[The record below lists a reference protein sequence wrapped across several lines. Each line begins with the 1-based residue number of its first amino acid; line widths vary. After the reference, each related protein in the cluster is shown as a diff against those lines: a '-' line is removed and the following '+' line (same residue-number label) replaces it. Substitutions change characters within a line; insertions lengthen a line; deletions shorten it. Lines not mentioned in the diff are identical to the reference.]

1 MDESLIT
8 NLNKIQEVFLKHK
21 MSEEVEFPQIVV
33 IGSQSCGKSSLL
45 DMIVGEDFLPKGENI
60 MTRSPILV
68 QSTLNK
74 SLKQTRAR
82 LGHLKDKIF
91 EDFNKLKDEIILQTE
106 RLAGK
111 GKGVTSEPIIVKLEG
126 PNCCTLSCVDL
137 PGLTKIP
144 VNGQPEDIE
153 IQIQELNQ
161 KFIENPNSI
170 ILALSAAN
178 NDIANSESLKLAM
191 KIDQGLERT
200 LCVITKTDLYE
211 GSNKHLEQL
220 FKGKILNLRHGFIA
234 VSCTDYKFGKDGHAL
249 FEKYPAFSKE
259 TYGRELLIKK
269 LHQLL
274 TKKIG
279 ENIPSLRQSLHSI
292 LKVELSE
299 SGKRKRS
306 SPFDHQLEGYGCAW

>member
-1 MDESLIT
+1 
-8 NLNKIQEVFLKHK
+8 
-21 MSEEVEFPQIVV
+21 
-33 IGSQSCGKSSLL
+33 
-45 DMIVGEDFLPKGENI
+45 
-60 MTRSPILV
+60 MTRSPILI

-74 SLKQTRAR
+74 SLKHTRAR
-82 LGHLKDKIF
+82 LGHLKDKVF
-91 EDFNKLKDEIILQTE
+91 DDFGKLKDEINLQTE

-111 GKGVTSEPIIVKLEG
+111 GKGVTTEPIVVKLEG
-126 PNCCTLSCVDL
+126 PNCSTLSCVDL

-153 IQIQELNQ
+153 MQIQELNQ

-211 GSNKHLEQL
+211 GSNKHIEQL

-234 VSCTDYKFGKDGHAL
+234 VSCAEFKSGRDGKAL
-249 FEKYPAFSKE
+249 FEKYPAFSNE
-259 TYGRELLIKK
+259 TFGRELLIKK

-279 ENIPSLRQSLHSI
+279 ENIPTLRQSLHSI
-292 LKVELSE
+292 LKVGLSE
-299 SGKRKRS
+299 FGERKRC
-306 SPFDHQLEGYGCAW
+306 PYIDYKLKGDGCARQGRLTFGAHQ

>member
-1 MDESLIT
+1 MDESIIT
-8 NLNKIQEVFLKHK
+8 SLNKIQEIFIKHK
-21 MSEEVEFPQIVV
+21 MSDEVEFPQIVV

-45 DMIVGEDFLPKGENI
+45 DLIVGEDFLPKGENI
-60 MTRSPILV
+60 MTRTPILI
-68 QSTLNK
+68 QSTTNK
-74 SLKQTRAR
+74 SLKHARAR

-91 EDFNKLKDEIILQTE
+91 EDFGKLKDEINLQTE

-111 GKGVTSEPIIVKLEG
+111 AKGVTAEPIVVKIEG

-153 IQIQELNQ
+153 TQIQELSQ

-191 KIDQGLERT
+191 KIDQELERT
-200 LCVITKTDLYE
+200 LCVITKTDLYS

-220 FKGKILNLRHGFIA
+220 FKGKVLNLRHGFIA
-234 VSCTDYKFGKDGHAL
+234 VSCVESKFANEHHL
-249 FEKYPAFSKE
+249 LSEKYPILNKE
-259 TYGRELLIKK
+259 TFGRELLIRK
-269 LHQLL
+269 LNQLL
-274 TKKIG
+274 TKKLSD
-279 ENIPSLRQSLHSI
+279 NVPTLRQKLHSI
-292 LKVELSE
+292 LKV
-299 SGKRKRS
+299 
-306 SPFDHQLEGYGCAW
+306 A